1 MRISDW
7 SSDVC
12 SSDLDDNLRHVAVPR
27 QQGHGPRRRSQHEL
41 NEGVHCPP
49 PGFQPPGSFASQSL
63 SPPPNAT
70 NPSASDCDSP
80 PLIAICAWRPREP
93 HRQTFALASCIQA
106 ARIAKKPQANSD
118 RAMISEENTT

>member
-27 QQGHGPRRRSQHEL
+27 QQGHGHRRRSQHEL

-70 NPSASDCDSP
+70 NPSASDCDRP
-80 PLIAICAWRPREP
+80 PLIAICAWKPSEP
-93 HRQTFALASCIQA
+93 KRTTPGAPSCIPA
-106 ARIAKKPQANSD
+106 ETTATR
-118 RAMISEENTT
+118 REEQRGGEERGREG

>member
-12 SSDLDDNLRHVAVPR
+12 SSDL

-80 PLIAICAWRPREP
+80 PLIAICDWRPSEP
-93 HRQTFALASCIQA
+93 QSQTPAVTSCIPA
-106 ARIAKKPQANSD
+106 ASIAQNAPANTAHRMPFCVSTPPKQ
-118 RAMISEENTT
+118 NTKHSV